1 MPENVHIPLGKVQAA
16 YDLTDEELYNLI
28 QKLWERKQLLY
39 KELWAETY
47 EKYWHF
53 AATGSLPYT
62 QEKLP
67 ELPEP
72 DSRHQS
78 NFYPLFY
85 GTQMVRYLT
94 QLINLV
100 SYKPFRMGLDYLFE
114 TAFEEGHSVA
124 AEERDIL
131 YKYFEFTELD
141 RKPPRKDY
149 YRHFK
154 AGPRYLISF
163 ISRNMA
169 GTLMADRDS
178 VIEILCDYPLKREV
192 KGLTRRVVDSTLD
205 RFAAS
210 AAKSLPEIQS
220 ESPAEIPTEG
230 VRRRQILSQSR
241 RQTLASRRPPEHP
254 AGVIPVIFPVFH
266 KIPGKFPILS
276 RTFPADFPNLRGAKS
291 TKEVFLYA
299 TGNSQSSCSRIRL
312 SAPDPQDLPHQQ
324 KCVVGGMP

>member
-1 MPENVHIPLGKVQAA
+1 MPEKHHIPLGKVQAA

-28 QKLWERKQLLY
+28 QKLWESKQLFY

-85 GTQMVRYLT
+85 GTQMVRYLM
-94 QLINLV
+94 QLIKLV
-100 SYKPFRMGLDYLFE
+100 SYKPFRLGLDYLFD
-114 TAFEEGHSVA
+114 TAFEDGHKVA

-154 AGPRYLISF
+154 AGQPHLVSF

-169 GTLMADRDS
+169 GSLMADRDA
-178 VIEILCDYPLKREV
+178 VIEFLGDYPLKREV
-192 KGLTRRVVDSTLD
+192 KGLTHRVEDSTLD
-205 RFAAS
+205 RLATS

-220 ESPAEIPTEG
+220 VSPAEIPTEACPVCPPDSVSPAPSG
-230 VRRRQILSQSR
+230 EVIVVPSALWMGKAPASIRDAMKEGFDECVTAHVLLNWCKVGKTQVGRLLSPKEFGDDKSYR
-241 RQTLASRRPPEHP
+241 NHVNKL
-254 AGVIPVIFPVFH
+254 
-266 KIPGKFPILS
+266 L
-276 RTFPADFPNLRGAKS
+276 LRA
-291 TKEVFLYA
+291 A
-299 TGNSQSSCSRIRL
+299 RL
-312 SAPDPQDLPHQQ
+312 SIRQE
-324 KCVVGGMP
+324 

>member
-1 MPENVHIPLGKVQAA
+1 MPENVHIPLGKVQVA
-16 YDLTDEELYNLI
+16 YDLNDEELYDLI
-28 QKLWERKQLLY
+28 QKLWERKQLFY

-72 DSRHQS
+72 SSLHQF

-85 GTQMVRYLT
+85 GTQMVRYLM
-94 QLINLV
+94 QLIKLV
-100 SYKPFRMGLDYLFE
+100 SYKPFRLGLDYLFD
-114 TAFEEGHSVA
+114 TAFEDGHGVA

-154 AGPRYLISF
+154 AGYPYLISF

-169 GTLMADRDS
+169 GTLMADRDA
-178 VIEILCDYPLKREV
+178 VIEFLGDYPLKREV
-192 KGLTRRVVDSTLD
+192 KGLTHRVVDSTLD
-205 RFAAS
+205 RLSSS
-210 AAKSLPEIQS
+210 AADILPEIQP
-220 ESPAEIPTEG
+220 EAPAEISAEACPVSQPDSVSSASSGEVIVVPSALWMGKSPTA
-230 VRRRQILSQSR
+230 VRDAMKEDFDECVTAHVLLNWCKVGKTQVGRLLSPKEFGDDKSYRNFVDMLMRRAARFDI
-241 RQTLASRRPPEHP
+241 RQE
-254 AGVIPVIFPVFH
+254 
-266 KIPGKFPILS
+266 
-276 RTFPADFPNLRGAKS
+276 
-291 TKEVFLYA
+291 
-299 TGNSQSSCSRIRL
+299 
-312 SAPDPQDLPHQQ
+312 
-324 KCVVGGMP
+324 

>member
-1 MPENVHIPLGKVQAA
+1 MPENVNIPLGKVQAA
-16 YDLTDEELYNLI
+16 YGLTDEELYDLI
-28 QKLWERKQLLY
+28 QKLWERKQLFF

-78 NFYPLFY
+78 NFYPIFY
-85 GTQMVRYLT
+85 GTQMVRYLA
-94 QLINLV
+94 QLIKLV

-114 TAFEEGHSVA
+114 TAFEDGHKVA

-154 AGPRYLISF
+154 AGQPYLVSF

-169 GTLMADRDS
+169 GTLMADRDA
-178 VIEILCDYPLKREV
+178 VIEILCEYPLKREV
-192 KGLTRRVVDSTLD
+192 KGLTHRVVDSTLD
-205 RFAAS
+205 RLATS
-210 AAKSLPEIQS
+210 AANIQPEIQPQT
-220 ESPAEIPTEG
+220 PAEISVEACPVCPPDSVSSLPSAENIVVPSALWMG
-230 VRRRQILSQSR
+230 KSPAAVRDAMKEDFDECVTAHVLLNWCKVGKTQVGRLLSPKEFGDDKSYR
-241 RQTLASRRPPEHP
+241 NHVDKL
-254 AGVIPVIFPVFH
+254 
-266 KIPGKFPILS
+266 L
-276 RTFPADFPNLRGAKS
+276 LRA
-291 TKEVFLYA
+291 A
-299 TGNSQSSCSRIRL
+299 RL
-312 SAPDPQDLPHQQ
+312 SIRQE
-324 KCVVGGMP
+324 

>member
-1 MPENVHIPLGKVQAA
+1 MPENIHIPLGKVQAA

-28 QKLWERKQLLY
+28 QKLWERKQLFY

-53 AATGSLPYT
+53 AASGSLPYT

-78 NFYPLFY
+78 NFYPIFY
-85 GTQMVRYLT
+85 GTQMVRYLA
-94 QLINLV
+94 QLIKLV
-100 SYKPFRMGLDYLFE
+100 SYKPFQMGLDYLFE
-114 TAFEEGHSVA
+114 TAFEDGHKVA

-154 AGPRYLISF
+154 AGHPYLISF
-163 ISRNMA
+163 ISRNIA
-169 GTLMADRDS
+169 GTLMANRDA

-192 KGLTRRVVDSTLD
+192 KGLTHRVVDSTLD

-210 AAKSLPEIQS
+210 AAKVQPEIRP
-220 ESPAEIPTEG
+220 EIPAEISAETCPVSKPDSSLFASSSEVIVVPSALWLG
-230 VRRRQILSQSR
+230 RAPAAVREAMKEDFDECVTAHVLLNWCKVGKTQVGRLLSPKEFGDDKSYR
-241 RQTLASRRPPEHP
+241 NHVDKL
-254 AGVIPVIFPVFH
+254 
-266 KIPGKFPILS
+266 L
-276 RTFPADFPNLRGAKS
+276 LRA
-291 TKEVFLYA
+291 A
-299 TGNSQSSCSRIRL
+299 RL
-312 SAPDPQDLPHQQ
+312 SIRQE
-324 KCVVGGMP
+324 

>member
-16 YDLTDEELYNLI
+16 YGLTDDELYDLI
-28 QKLWERKQLLY
+28 QQLWERKQLFY

-78 NFYPLFY
+78 NFYPIFY
-85 GTQMVRYLT
+85 GTQMVRYLM
-94 QLINLV
+94 QLIKLV
-100 SYKPFRMGLDYLFE
+100 SYKPFRLGLDYLFDM
-114 TAFEEGHSVA
+114 AFEDGHRVA

-154 AGPRYLISF
+154 AGQPYLVSF

-169 GTLMADRDS
+169 GTLMADRDA
-178 VIEILCDYPLKREV
+178 VIEFLCDYPLKREV
-192 KGLTRRVVDSTLD
+192 KGLTHRVVDSTLD
-205 RFAAS
+205 RLSAS
-210 AAKSLPEIQS
+210 AAKVQLEILPEA
-220 ESPAEIPTEG
+220 PAEISAESCPVSQPDSSSFASSGEVIVVPSALWMG
-230 VRRRQILSQSR
+230 KSPAAVRDAMKEDFDECITAHVLLNWCKVGKTQVGRLLSPKEFGDDKSYR
-241 RQTLASRRPPEHP
+241 NHVDKL
-254 AGVIPVIFPVFH
+254 
-266 KIPGKFPILS
+266 L
-276 RTFPADFPNLRGAKS
+276 LRA
-291 TKEVFLYA
+291 A
-299 TGNSQSSCSRIRL
+299 RL
-312 SAPDPQDLPHQQ
+312 SIRQE
-324 KCVVGGMP
+324 

>member
-1 MPENVHIPLGKVQAA
+1 MPEKHHIPLGKVQAA
-16 YDLTDEELYNLI
+16 YDLNDEELYDLI
-28 QKLWERKQLLY
+28 QKLWERKQLFY

-47 EKYWHF
+47 EKFWHF

-85 GTQMVRYLT
+85 GTQMVRYIT
-94 QLINLV
+94 QLIKLV

-154 AGPRYLISF
+154 AGQPYLVSF

-169 GTLMADRDS
+169 GTLMADRDA
-178 VIEILCDYPLKREV
+178 VIEFLGDYPLKREV
-192 KGLTRRVVDSTLD
+192 KGLTRRLVDSTLD
-205 RFAAS
+205 RLTAS
-210 AAKSLPEIQS
+210 AAKVQPEASAEISAEDCSALQPDS
-220 ESPAEIPTEG
+220 AASAPSGEVIVVPSALWMGRSPAS
-230 VRRRQILSQSR
+230 VRESMKEDFDECVTAHVLLNWCKVGKTQVGRLLSPKEFGDDKSYR
-241 RQTLASRRPPEHP
+241 NHVDKL
-254 AGVIPVIFPVFH
+254 
-266 KIPGKFPILS
+266 L
-276 RTFPADFPNLRGAKS
+276 LRA
-291 TKEVFLYA
+291 A
-299 TGNSQSSCSRIRL
+299 RL
-312 SAPDPQDLPHQQ
+312 SIRQE
-324 KCVVGGMP
+324 

>member
-16 YDLTDEELYNLI
+16 YDLTDDELYNLI
-28 QKLWERKQLLY
+28 QKLWERKQLFY

-53 AATGSLPYT
+53 AARGSLPYT

-72 DSRHQS
+72 SSLHQF

-85 GTQMVRYLT
+85 GTQMVRYLM
-94 QLINLV
+94 QLIKLV
-100 SYKPFRMGLDYLFE
+100 SYKPFRLGLDYLFD
-114 TAFEEGHSVA
+114 TAFEDGHGVA

-154 AGPRYLISF
+154 AGYPYLISF

-169 GTLMADRDS
+169 GTLMADRDA
-178 VIEILCDYPLKREV
+178 VIEFLGDYPLKREV
-192 KGLTRRVVDSTLD
+192 KGLTHRVVDSTLD
-205 RFAAS
+205 RLSSS
-210 AAKSLPEIQS
+210 AADILPEIQP
-220 ESPAEIPTEG
+220 EAPAEISAEACPVSQPDSVSSASSGEVIVVPSALWMGKSPTA
-230 VRRRQILSQSR
+230 VRDAMKEDFDECVTAHVLLNWCKVGKTQVGRLLSPKEFGDDKSYR
-241 RQTLASRRPPEHP
+241 NHVDKL
-254 AGVIPVIFPVFH
+254 
-266 KIPGKFPILS
+266 L
-276 RTFPADFPNLRGAKS
+276 LRA
-291 TKEVFLYA
+291 A
-299 TGNSQSSCSRIRL
+299 RL
-312 SAPDPQDLPHQQ
+312 SIRQE
-324 KCVVGGMP
+324 

>member
-1 MPENVHIPLGKVQAA
+1 MPEKHHIPLGKVQAA

-28 QKLWERKQLLY
+28 QKLWESKQLFY

-72 DSRHQS
+72 SSLHQS

-85 GTQMVRYLT
+85 GTQMVRYLI
-94 QLINLV
+94 QLIKLV
-100 SYKPFRMGLDYLFE
+100 SYKPFRLGLDYLFD
-114 TAFEEGHSVA
+114 TAFEDSHSVA

-131 YKYFEFTELD
+131 YKYFEFTEFD

-154 AGPRYLISF
+154 AGQPYLISF

-169 GTLMADRDS
+169 GTLMADRDA

-192 KGLTRRVVDSTLD
+192 KGLTHRVVNSILD
-205 RFAAS
+205 RLVTS
-210 AAKSLPEIQS
+210 AANIQLEIQPEIPVEASVSSLPSAENIVVPSSLWMGKAPASVRDAMKEDFDECVTAHVLLNWCKLGKTQVGRLL
-220 ESPAEIPTEG
+220 SPKEFGDDKSYRNHVDKLLLRAARLDI
-230 VRRRQILSQSR
+230 RQ
-241 RQTLASRRPPEHP
+241 E
-254 AGVIPVIFPVFH
+254 
-266 KIPGKFPILS
+266 
-276 RTFPADFPNLRGAKS
+276 
-291 TKEVFLYA
+291 
-299 TGNSQSSCSRIRL
+299 
-312 SAPDPQDLPHQQ
+312 
-324 KCVVGGMP
+324 